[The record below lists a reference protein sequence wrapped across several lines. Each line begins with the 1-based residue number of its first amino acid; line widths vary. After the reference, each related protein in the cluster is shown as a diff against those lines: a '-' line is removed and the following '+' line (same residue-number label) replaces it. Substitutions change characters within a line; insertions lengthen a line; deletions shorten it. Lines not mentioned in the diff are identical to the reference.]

1 MVLGVSLKFVSSV
14 RAVLLA
20 TFGKTQWVPVKMA
33 AAVSAACYVAVFV
46 VMGLHFDLPVS
57 KSI

>member
-1 MVLGVSLKFVSSV
+1 M
-14 RAVLLA
+14 A

-33 AAVSAACYVAVFV
+33 AAVSAAGFVAAFV
-46 VMGLHFDLPVS
+46 VTGLYFDLSVS

>member
-1 MVLGVSLKFVSSV
+1 M
-14 RAVLLA
+14 LA

-33 AAVSAACYVAVFV
+33 AAVVSAAGYVAVFV
-46 VMGLHFDLPVS
+46 VTGLYFDLSVS